1 VPLARSSVP
10 LAGAL
15 QVFSTQV
22 VSAWAAG
29 FGIGSGVPKLHPVS
43 VQSGS
48 GVFTGGT
55 VDVRAIVQLEPVQ
68 LSANRLVEPSGIG
81 PSATTEPPPP
91 MFRPPQVRFL
101 MRALLPS
108 SVVPQVPPG
117 VLVLKSSSVGGA
129 PGRVVVVVPA
139 MVVVVVAGR
148 LVVDV
153 LLVVVVVGRLV
164 VVVGVAPNAV
174 CQAAA
179 NC

>member
-1 VPLARSSVP
+1 
-10 LAGAL
+10 
-15 QVFSTQV
+15 
-22 VSAWAAG
+22 
-29 FGIGSGVPKLHPVS
+29 
-43 VQSGS
+43 
-48 GVFTGGT
+48 
-55 VDVRAIVQLEPVQ
+55 IVQLEPVQ

-91 MFRPPQVRFL
+91 MFRPPQVRVL

-108 SVVPQVPPG
+108 SVVPQGPPG
-117 VLVLKSSSVGGA
+117 VRVLKSSSVGGA

-139 MVVVVVAGR
+139 MVVVVAGR

-153 LLVVVVVGRLV
+153 LLVVVVAGRLVVV